1 VSSRYINVI
10 YQGDRISGYDSAEII
25 YIPSTYLLK
34 MVDGLNPILWSRS
47 IFLGALFFLL
57 FFPLFFPASLAFPFD
72 QSTILT
78 GLHFDG
84 NTEDFT
90 GNFTYTASS
99 PQFTDDAISGE
110 AWRGDVE
117 QGQFLFAKGI
127 TLRHDQDFS
136 VVCWAKTSQQDEQTL
151 LGFSTD
157 GFYSYQVLFRDS
169 DQDDMTFYPAFNP
182 ADGRGCR
189 APSQT
194 AVSDG
199 KWHFYVG
206 VRDGKQDKSLIYVDG
221 VLEGTGSGCGTSD
234 LVDGEIRWFTRN
246 SNTKEHLAYRNWG
259 GIADECMIILEVLPS
274 EEIKELY
281 GSQRT
286 ASSYLLSDSSFRSSS
301 STLSPIWFII
311 VGIGVFLSLTA
322 VFLLRRIFL
331 KRKKR

>member
-1 VSSRYINVI
+1 MK
-10 YQGDRISGYDSAEII
+10 QGILRW
-25 YIPSTYLLK
+25 K
-34 MVDGLNPILWSRS
+34 MLP
-47 IFLGALFFLL
+47 FFCFLFFFL
-57 FFPLFFPASLAFPFD
+57 FFPTFSFSFPFD
-72 QSTILT
+72 NSTILT

-84 NTEDFT
+84 NKEDFT

-110 AWRGDVE
+110 AWIGSVE
-117 QGQFLFAKGI
+117 QGQFLSAKGI
-127 TLRHDQDFS
+127 TLHHDQDFS
-136 VVCWAKTSQQDEQTL
+136 VVCWAKTYQNDEQTL
-151 LGFSTD
+151 LGFSPD

-169 DQDDMTFYPAFNP
+169 DQDYMTFYPAFNP

-234 LVDGEIRWFTRN
+234 LIDGEIRWFTRN

-259 GIADECMIILEVLPS
+259 GIADECMIVLEALAS
-274 EEIKELY
+274 EEIKGLY
-281 GSQRT
+281 GLSRNDP
-286 ASSYLLSDSSFRSSS
+286 SNILSDPSPRPSVAISSS
-301 STLSPIWFII
+301 SSAISSSTTSSGTSWAERALNRSFLII
-311 VGIGVFLSLTA
+311 VGISVLLSLA
-322 VFLLRRIFL
+322 GVLLLRRFFL